1 MLLSS
6 LKVLSYPWRINYLQM
21 RKILLAAMSAFLLLA
36 CSHHDESDQHDH
48 EDKLNAPDEDIR
60 ETESVTLYSENFEV
74 FTEFDVL
81 RVGQE
86 SEFLIHITQLDANYS
101 AYTDGTVRVILNIDG
116 KRQTKVA
123 KRAKVDGIFNLI
135 LEPEK
140 SGFGSLV
147 FDLGLDSTN
156 EELSTDHVHVYKED
170 DINIHNHGSAAT
182 GLIKFTKEQAWTSQF
197 NVMQLEPDSFAQV
210 ITASGEFMA
219 MPGEKQ
225 NVIAKSQGIVL
236 FAIRNMVQG
245 MFVKKGDELFTL
257 SGQGLA
263 DNNIIIRFNEAQIN
277 FQKSKSNLV
286 RHEAL
291 LQEKIISE
299 KQFLETQSQFTTDSI
314 VYFSLK
320 ETVSSSGMKIIASKS
335 GYIHEL
341 NVSEG
346 QFVAPGNLMAT
357 ISTNKI
363 ILLRVD
369 VPQQYFNELGKI
381 ISTHFRPAYT
391 TRVYTLEELSGKLIA
406 RGASVAENNHYMPV
420 YFEVVNDGTILEGA
434 FAEFYLKTNP
444 EPGKL
449 VIPVSALIEDQG
461 NYSVYVQVSGEE
473 FQKRSVVIAANDGLK
488 VSVASGLSFGE
499 RIVSE
504 GPMLI
509 MMATSAGI
517 PVHSHEH

>member
-1 MLLSS
+1 MKNLLF
-6 LKVLSYPWRINYLQM
+6 VIM
-21 RKILLAAMSAFLLLA
+21 GTLLFWSCNHDPNHTHQADDNPQSAI
-36 CSHHDESDQHDH
+36 DQENH
-48 EDKLNAPDEDIR
+48 
-60 ETESVTLYSENFEV
+60 ETEAITLYSENFEV

-81 RVGQE
+81 RIGHE
-86 SEFLIHITQLDANYS
+86 SDFLIHITNLDANYS
-101 AYTDGTVRVILNIDG
+101 AYTAGTVKVVLNING
-116 KRQTKVA
+116 KRQTMIA
-123 KRAKVDGIFNLI
+123 ERAEVDGIYVLTMI
-135 LEPEK
+135 PEK

-147 FDLGLDSTN
+147 FDIQLNSTN
-156 EELSTDHVHVYKED
+156 EELSTDHVHVYEED
-170 DINIHNHGSAAT
+170 ETDIHQHASAVT
-182 GLIKFTKEQAWTSQF
+182 GLIKFTKEQAWTNQF
-197 NVMQLEPDSFAQV
+197 NVLQLKPDSFSQI
-210 ITASGEFMA
+210 ITTSGEFMA

-236 FAIRNMVQG
+236 FAKRNLVQG
-245 MFVKKGDELFTL
+245 KFVNKGEQLFTL

-263 DNNIIIRFNEAQIN
+263 DNNIMIRFSEAKIN
-277 FQKSKSNLV
+277 YQKSKSNLE

-299 KQFLETQSQFTTDSI
+299 KQYLETHSKYTTDSI
-314 VYFSLK
+314 LYYSLK
-320 ETVSSSGMKIIASKS
+320 ETVSSSGMKIIAPKS
-335 GYIHEL
+335 GYIHEM

-346 QFVAPGNLMAT
+346 QFVEPGNLMAT
-357 ISTNKI
+357 ISTNEV
-363 ILLRVD
+363 ILLRAD
-369 VPQQYFNELGKI
+369 VPQQYFKELGKI
-381 ISTHFRPAYT
+381 ISTHFRPTYT

-449 VIPVSALIEDQG
+449 VIPITSLIEDQG
-461 NYSVYVQVSGEE
+461 NYYVYVQVSGED
-473 FQKRSVVIAANDGLK
+473 FQKRSIVLAENDGLRA
-488 VSVASGLSFGE
+488 SVASGLTFGE

-509 MMATSAGI
+509 KMATSAGI